1 MYIIHCN
8 HVSCDN
14 HDTVVFSTILPLIR
28 DHETPA
34 DSGKNSYSFKG
45 VVSTYNKEQ
54 LYKKRSVSTE
64 DTMNPAIIQTVS
76 QTLPK
81 SSSTMSVTG
90 VIEKTADKNQLLLKT
105 ATGTIPLNV
114 ESNRF
119 SNGDPVTLT
128 FQNGSFRLEKSGE
141 KIDNI
146 EIDKDT
152 FLRNTAPAVRLS
164 DILEHVK
171 QSVVS
176 GNSSLISESVK
187 TALDIINDKPV
198 HSGIDKTLLTATVK
212 AIDIRLEQSGTL
224 SKDAIDS
231 LIKLRN
237 ALQTIILIKPEL
249 TMPSFGLTAATSLK
263 NGIHRIPMNTLLAF
277 IDNSSISPNVKKIFD
292 SFRDI
297 SGNIAVRVSG
307 DTQNKIITPLPGSLL
322 QREFQSVITSMKSS
336 LLQSVPLESLDTL
349 LLQKGSVDLDT
360 LTKLDN
366 QLIAISSRFSSERA
380 GSRTAAIA
388 VISSWLSQSIDNIGS
403 TALPFKFPP
412 ALPQSLQNDFE
423 IIDALLHKSTTTT
436 HTKLSPTGITETML
450 IKEARPDALPQSFS
464 KLGFDN
470 ESQMLRSNTV
480 SSTIKTELLKLLPG
494 DSNNSQ
500 LQEQKAATDL
510 RAAAARLN
518 NLIESIERN
527 NQLTKQLQ
535 QSSITQLAA
544 LKEQLSAT
552 LSSLPLQMI
561 TDNIDKIIKLLG
573 TFNGNSSELSAQLKD
588 KAGTLF
594 ELLTMRL
601 PGRPDETI
609 QQKERLSSE
618 QFTQSGQNQTA
629 AETMLKI
636 RGTVESAINKLE
648 SLQLL
653 ARQIPLSD
661 GTQQQILALPMKVGD
676 EWTELNVRFLKKES
690 NPKKKKSGGTFFT
703 VQISIAPANLGAI
716 SVKMD
721 YHLKKSLKISMDLE
735 KDVTR
740 SFFQKNNFAIKNAL
754 SKLGLPVFSID
765 IRKDTEKS
773 TAQDEIVLDQQVDVK
788 V

>member
-1 MYIIHCN
+1 M
-8 HVSCDN
+8 
-14 HDTVVFSTILPLIR
+14 
-28 DHETPA
+28 
-34 DSGKNSYSFKG
+34 
-45 VVSTYNKEQ
+45 STYNKEQ

-64 DTMNPAIIQTVS
+64 DAMNPAIIQTVS

-212 AIDIRLEQSGTL
+212 AIDIRLEQPGTL

-249 TMPSFGLTAATSLK
+249 TMPSFGLAAATSLK
-263 NGIHRIPMNTLLAF
+263 NGIHLIPINTLSAF
-277 IDNSSISPNVKKIFD
+277 IDNNSNSQDVKKQFN

-307 DTQNKIITPLPGSLL
+307 DTQNKIITPLPGSSL

-336 LLQSVPLESLDTL
+336 LLQSIPLESLDTL
-349 LLQKGSVDLDT
+349 LSQKGSVDLDT

-380 GSRTAAIA
+380 GSRTAAVA
-388 VISSWLSQSIDNIGS
+388 VISSWLSQSIDNIDS
-403 TALPFKFPP
+403 TALPLKFPP
-412 ALPQSLQNDFE
+412 ALPQSLQNDIE
-423 IIDALLHKSTTTT
+423 LIDALLQKSTTTT
-436 HTKLSPTGITETML
+436 FTKLPSTGITETML
-450 IKEARPDALPQSFS
+450 AKEARPDALPQSFS

-470 ESQMLRSNTV
+470 ESQMLRNNTV

-494 DSNNSQ
+494 DIDNNQ
-500 LQEQKAATDL
+500 FQDQKAATNL
-510 RAAAARLN
+510 LAAAARFN
-518 NLIESIERN
+518 NLIESIESN
-527 NQLTKQLQ
+527 SKLTKHVQQSGIAQLT
-535 QSSITQLAA
+535 T

-552 LSSLPLQMI
+552 MSSLPLQTI

-573 TFNGNSSELSAQLKD
+573 AFNGNSSELATLLKD
-588 KAGTLF
+588 KAGALF
-594 ELLTMRL
+594 KFLTTRL
-601 PGRPDETI
+601 PGAPDETI
-609 QQKERLSSE
+609 QQKDKLPSE
-618 QFTQSGQNQTA
+618 QYTQSSQNQTA

-636 RGTVESAINKLE
+636 RGTIESAINKLE

-653 ARQIPLSD
+653 ARQIPLAD
-661 GTQQQILALPMKVGD
+661 GSQQQILALPMKIGD

-690 NPKKKKSGGTFFT
+690 NPKKKKTSGASFT
-703 VQISIAPANLGAI
+703 VQINLAPANLGTV

-721 YHLKKSLKISMDLE
+721 YLVKKSLKITMDFE

-740 SFFQKNNFAIKNAL
+740 NFFQKNNAAIKNAI
-754 SKLGLPVFSID
+754 SKLGLPVFSVD
-765 IRKDTEKS
+765 IKKTTEKS
-773 TAQDEIVLDQQVDVK
+773 AAQDEIVLEQLIDVK